1 VTSDICRRRLL
12 TRLETVCTDTPECSA
27 TSRMVGRLRIV
38 PVIHPLYLIVKEGED
53 GRSHIERNGHV
64 RMQDKVCVVT
74 GAGTGIGRAIA
85 ERLASEGA
93 LTLCADIDAD
103 AVQATA
109 AGIEAAGGRAQAHVC
124 DVSDPDQVEAVM
136 AAAERHGRPHA
147 IVSKAA
153 RPQQRT
159 GRDTAPEGV
168 D

>member
-103 AVQATA
+103 GARATA
-109 AGIEAAGGRAQAHVC
+109 AGIDAAGGRAEAHVC
-124 DVSDPDQVEAVM
+124 DVSDAAQVEAVM
-136 AAAERHGRPHA
+136 AAADRHGGPRAVGLQAPPHSHSS
-147 IVSKAA
+147 V
-153 RPQQRT
+153 RGTP
-159 GRDTAPEGV
+159 
-168 D
+168 